1 MGVSLRSTSI
11 IYLLLEET
19 TPHIM
24 EEIWEELMVA
34 VVKVAVVVKSN

>member
-1 MGVSLRSTSI
+1 MGVSFRSTSI

-19 TPHIM
+19 TPHFM

-34 VVKVAVVVKSN
+34 VVMVAVVVKGN